1 MALRQQQAARLKK
14 IPNLALRD
22 GRRILSNLGGGVPKR
37 HVERADRDAA
47 LPVTARLFSGH
58 HYLPCAKGVEI
69 GPAAST
75 SSASLAL
82 NKRGANH
89 SRMRPPLREATK
101 RSETVTDYRLRIAN
115 PRR

>member
-1 MALRQQQAARLKK
+1 MALRQQHAARLKK

-69 GPAAST
+69 GPRRVDKLR
-75 SSASLAL
+75 LA
-82 NKRGANH
+82 
-89 SRMRPPLREATK
+89 RPQQ
-101 RSETVTDYRLRIAN
+101 
-115 PRR
+115 PRRETTLE